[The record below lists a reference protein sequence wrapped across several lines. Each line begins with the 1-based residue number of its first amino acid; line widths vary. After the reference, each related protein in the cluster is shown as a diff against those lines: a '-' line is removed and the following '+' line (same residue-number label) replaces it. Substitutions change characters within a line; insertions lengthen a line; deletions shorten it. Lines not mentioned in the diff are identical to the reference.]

1 MKIYLFCSAG
11 MSTSLLVTKMQK
23 AAEEKGL
30 TDLQIEAFAEAKAGE
45 KGQEADIVL
54 LGPQIKF
61 REKSVKE
68 KLPNKPVMVIN
79 MQDYG
84 LVNGPKVLESALAL
98 HKEFHNQ

>member
-23 AAEEKGL
+23 AAEEKGMA
-30 TDLQIEAFAEAKAGE
+30 DLHIEAFAESKAAEMG
-45 KGQEADIVL
+45 ADADVVL

-61 REKSVKE
+61 REKSIKE
-68 KLPNKPVMVIN
+68 KLPTKPVMVIN

-84 LVNGPKVLESALAL
+84 LVNGAKVLESALAL
-98 HKEFHNQ
+98 HEEFNK